1 MKPRFQE
8 AILLGAAIS
17 LGIAAFVIAR
27 ANMDVAD
34 APTRIQFLLVCSIAV
49 AAHLG
54 LRRFAPQADQVVLP
68 TAVLLNLLGL
78 VMIHRLDVA
87 EQTRAARQGARLPDP
102 TFLTQSAWTMLGLSL
117 MVAVLLLLHDHRLLQ
132 RYTYTSM
139 AIGLVLLLLPLL
151 PVIGTTVN
159 GARLWI
165 RFGETSFQ
173 PGEFAKIFL
182 GIFFAG
188 FLVAK
193 RDALALIRIR
203 RWGMG
208 WPRARDLGP
217 IATCWIA
224 SVAIL
229 VFERDLG
236 MSLLFFGLFV
246 TTLYLATGQ
255 RTWLAL
261 GAVLFVLGSA
271 SAYAL
276 FDHVQNRVMVWLDP
290 FTYANDQGYQIAQS
304 LYGLASG
311 GLFGSGLGDGFPN
324 LVPYAKN
331 DFILSAL
338 GEELGFVG
346 LSAILM
352 LFAILMQRALRIA
365 MLTTDTFGQ
374 LLAGGL
380 GITLGLQTF
389 IVAGGVTRLIP
400 LTGLTTPLLSA
411 GGSSLIATWIGLGL
425 LLRISD
431 SANRARTGSS

>member
-1 MKPRFQE
+1 VRSRSHE
-8 AILLGAAIS
+8 AILLAAAMG

-27 ANMDVAD
+27 ENMDVSD
-34 APTRIQFLLVCSIAV
+34 APTRIQFLLVCCIGA
-49 AAHLG
+49 AAHFG
-54 LRRFAPQADQVVLP
+54 LQRFAPNADQVVLP
-68 TAVLLNLLGL
+68 TALLLNLLGL

-87 EQTRAARQGARLPDP
+87 EESRAARQGSALPAP

-117 MVAVLLLLHDHRLLQ
+117 LVAVLLLLHDHRVLQ

-139 AIGLVLLLLPLL
+139 AIGLALLLLPLL
-151 PVIGTTVN
+151 PVVGATIN

-165 RFGETSFQ
+165 RFGDASFQ
-173 PGEFAKIFL
+173 PGEFAKLFL
-182 GIFFAG
+182 GVFFAG
-188 FLVAK
+188 FLVTK

-203 RWGMG
+203 RWGLG

-217 IATCWIA
+217 ITACWLA

-261 GAVLFVLGSA
+261 GAILFIVGSL

-276 FDHVQNRVMVWLDP
+276 FDHVQNRVMVWLQP
-290 FTYANDQGYQIAQS
+290 FSYANDQGYQIAQS

-311 GLFGSGLGDGFPN
+311 GLFGSGLGSGFPN
-324 LVPYAKN
+324 LVPYAKS
-331 DFILSAL
+331 DFILSAF

-346 LSAILM
+346 LAAILM
-352 LFAILMQRALRIA
+352 LFAILVQRAMRIA
-365 MLTTDTFGQ
+365 MLTPDTFGQ

-411 GGSSLIATWIGLGL
+411 GGSSLIATWIGLGV

-431 SANRARTGSS
+431 STNRARLEA

>member
-1 MKPRFQE
+1 
-8 AILLGAAIS
+8 
-17 LGIAAFVIAR
+17 
-27 ANMDVAD
+27 MDVGD
-34 APTRIQFLLVCSIAV
+34 APTRIQFLLVCCIAV
-49 AAHLG
+49 ATHLG
-54 LRRFAPQADQVVLP
+54 LRRFAPHADQVVLP

-87 EQTRAARQGARLPDP
+87 EHTRAARQGAQLPDP
-102 TFLTQSAWTMLGLSL
+102 AFLTQSAWTMLGLSL
-117 MVAVLLLLHDHRLLQ
+117 LVAVLLLLHDHRLLQ

-165 RFGETSFQ
+165 RFGEASFQ

-276 FDHVQNRVMVWLDP
+276 FDHVQNRVMVWIDP

-311 GLFGSGLGDGFPN
+311 GLFGSGLGVGFPN

-411 GGSSLIATWIGLGL
+411 GGSSLIATWISLGL

-431 SANRARTGSS
+431 SANRVRAGS